1 MAFLPIVGA
10 LIVGSIGGGTLLS
23 KIRYYFPFYFV
34 GTVLSL
40 VGSVFLYFSEVDTSI
55 IKICGFSGMVGFG
68 TGLYSQMG
76 FTIIAGKVPPH
87 RIGHAVSFISA
98 AQVFGSAVAV
108 GLGETIVVNLATSK
122 LAEILPDTPPPILK
136 GLIGGTSTS
145 ILSTL
150 PDATR
155 RGVIEAIVGSIDV
168 AYIIGIAAGGIG
180 VLCSLLLPHERLDS
194 GPTVLCLEM
203 WLTVDGYGGWRQVN

>member
-1 MAFLPIVGA
+1 MLFLPIVGA
-10 LIVGSIGGGTLLS
+10 LIVGSIGGGILLA
-23 KIRYYFPFYFV
+23 KVRYYFPFYFV

-40 VGSVFLYFSEVDTSI
+40 VGSVFLYFSEVDTAI
-55 IKICGFSGMVGFG
+55 VKICAFSGMVGFG

-98 AQVFGSAVAV
+98 AQVFGSALAV

-122 LAEILPDTPPPILK
+122 LAEILPDTPTPILK

-145 ILSTL
+145 VLATL
-150 PDATR
+150 PAATR
-155 RGVIEAIVGSIDV
+155 TSVVEAIVGSIDV
-168 AYIIGIAAGGIG
+168 AFIIGIAAGGIG
-180 VLCSLLLPHERLDS
+180 VLCTLLLPHERLDS
-194 GPTVLCLEM
+194 GPTVLRLEM
-203 WLTVDGYGGWRQVN
+203 WLTLDGYGGWRKVD

>member
-1 MAFLPIVGA
+1 MFLPIVGA
-10 LIVGSIGGGTLLS
+10 LIVGSIGGGILLS
-23 KIRYYFPFYFV
+23 KIRYYFPIYLV
-34 GTVLSL
+34 GTVLSSI
-40 VGSVFLYFSEVDTSI
+40 GSVFLYFSQVDTSI
-55 IKICGFSGMVGFG
+55 IKICAFSGMVGFG

-76 FTIIAGKVPPH
+76 FTIIAGKVPSH

-98 AQVFGSAVAV
+98 AQVFGSALAV

-122 LAEILPDTPPPILK
+122 LADILPDTPAPVLK

-155 RGVIEAIVGSIDV
+155 IAVIEAIVGSIDM

-180 VLCSLLLPHERLDS
+180 VLCTLLLPHERLDS
-194 GPTVLCLEM
+194 APTVLHLEM
-203 WLTVDGYGGWRQVN
+203 GLTLDGSGG